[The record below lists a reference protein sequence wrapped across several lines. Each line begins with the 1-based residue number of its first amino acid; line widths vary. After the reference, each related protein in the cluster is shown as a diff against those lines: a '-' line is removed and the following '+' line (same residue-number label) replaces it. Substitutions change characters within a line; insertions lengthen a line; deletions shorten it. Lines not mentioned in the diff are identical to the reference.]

1 MIVMAVL
8 KFFNPSSAMFTLSI
22 FIHPSTASNILKS
35 PNVREDFPAP
45 VRPTTPIF
53 SPGLMV
59 NETPKGKIKIM
70 SS

>member
-1 MIVMAVL
+1 MVMAVL
-8 KFFNPSSAMFTLSI
+8 NIFNPYSAIFMSSI
-22 FIHPSTASNILKS
+22 FIHPSSASNILKS